1 MRRLL
6 VLLLVLAGST
16 VALRGDIP
24 CDVLTYQPV
33 CYVALSPGPTQN
45 TLQAVR
51 VDGERTYSS
60 TGELLLTTVSVDA
73 TLDPVEWLHTAV
85 SDRVAGVPRE
95 QIFPAGQDREEVQR
109 RNRVQMQA
117 SQTDAAVAALRHLGY
132 QVDTAGDGA
141 QILEVVADT
150 PADGSLEP
158 GDVVVAVAGRSVAT
172 AEEAVDALRSHRV
185 GQEITITVRR
195 AGSPVRVTLT
205 LGESPQHPGR
215 PLVGV
220 VLRTHV
226 DLPVP
231 VRVDAG
237 SIGGPSAGLMFAL
250 AVVDLLTAED
260 LTGGAVVAGTGSIDR
275 EGVVGPVGGIQQKV
289 LGALHRGEGRRP
301 ATVFLVPHRPGA
313 SNLDQARATRVG
325 RRILLVPVGSLEEA
339 LAALKTLRRGG
350 QPTGA
355 YALGPTR

>member
-6 VLLLVLAGST
+6 ILLLVLAGST

-24 CDVLTYQPV
+24 CDVLTYQPA
-33 CYVALSPGPTQN
+33 CYVALSPGPTEN

-51 VDGERTYSS
+51 VEGERTYSS

-73 TLDPVEWLHTAV
+73 TLDPLEWLRTAV

-95 QIFPAGQDREEVQR
+95 RIFPAGQDREEVQR
-109 RNRVQMQA
+109 RNRVQMEA
-117 SQTDAAVAALRHLGY
+117 SQIDAAVAALRHLGY
-132 QVDTAGDGA
+132 QVGTGGDGA
-141 QILEVVADT
+141 QVLEVVADS
-150 PADGSLEP
+150 PADGRLEP
-158 GDVVVAVAGRSVAT
+158 GDVVVAVAGRAVST
-172 AEEAVDALRSHRV
+172 AEEAVDAVRSHRI
-185 GQEITITVRR
+185 GQEIAITVRR
-195 AGSPVRVTLT
+195 AGRPVRLT
-205 LGESPQHPGR
+205 VSLGESPQHPGQ

-226 DLPVP
+226 DLPVA
-231 VRVDAG
+231 VGVEAG

-260 LTGGAVVAGTGSIDR
+260 LTGGAVVAGTGSIDPD
-275 EGVVGPVGGIQQKV
+275 GVVGPVGGIQQKV
-289 LGALHRGEGRRP
+289 LGAVQRGEGRRP

-313 SNLDQARATRVG
+313 SNFDEARATRVG

-339 LAALKTLRRGG
+339 LAALATLREGG
-350 QPTGA
+350 EPAGA
-355 YALGPTR
+355 HALGPAG